1 MKNFLTKKI
10 IANLK
15 QIKSYFRVGEIY
27 NHKSQAIQYRV
38 QSIKYIINIIN
49 HLDKSHAAH
58 TCAGIGRGIKL
69 AQHIRRFST
78 TVSVLNDTKVDS
90 KCPVLSVKV
99 YENVELCN
107 FQIVQENKTKAGVYR
122 FINKTNGKSYIG
134 SSSNLGRRF
143 TEYLSIAYLQKQ
155 IEKGTSRISN
165 SLLKHGHHSFSLEIL
180 EYCEENKATTRE
192 QYFLDL
198 LNPEYNI
205 LSKAGSS
212 LGYIHSEETKAKMSL
227 A

>member
-1 MKNFLTKKI
+1 M
-10 IANLK
+10 
-15 QIKSYFRVGEIY
+15 
-27 NHKSQAIQYRV
+27 
-38 QSIKYIINIIN
+38 
-49 HLDKSHAAH
+49 
-58 TCAGIGRGIKL
+58 GRGINL
-69 AQHIRRFST
+69 GARARARARALQHIRRFST

-90 KCPVLSVKV
+90 KCPVLPVKV

-143 TEYLSIAYLQKQ
+143 TEYLSIVYLQKQ
-155 IEKGTSRISN
+155 IEKGTSRICN

-180 EYCEENKATTRE
+180 EYCAEYKATRTPPLAPSFLWPLACSPAAGRAKGEGSE

-198 LNPEYNI
+198 LKPEYNI

-212 LGYIHSEETKAKMSL
+212 LGHIHSEETKAKMSL
-227 A
+227 ASFVAPQQRQKEQKREKLNI